1 MKRLISLTMAA
12 ACALSLAVPA
22 FAANEANDSGIKFVE
37 TEAEINEV
45 ITKDVVSLGDSVL
58 DVKPKETAAVYNEE
72 DKSVQLKKTWEALK
86 VEFDGIKLEVKGT
99 GQSIL
104 SQYQE
109 MAKKVERTNGYTAQ
123 LILYGTEDYW
133 KAANAVYTYV
143 PVSDD
148 SGLAGTICLD
158 VLRSPTADLKSE
170 DISNDIDQLKLEQ
183 VFQGWNTYDKDVRAF
198 YEAGVGNSDHGV
210 LPNKTIYFVI
220 NDVFYKTSDVEFDL
234 SKAEGSKY
242 IKSIKDTQKSFSET
256 TLTAVDNNQITLPS
270 GRYRVLEVKLK
281 ENMTDDEF
289 KLLFDLRVKCKREG
303 FLGWQKGDTKKFED
317 MGETWVGNDT
327 WTGDS
332 DWVAGQGGVM
342 IKPEKNEDNEIIWYD
357 ENRDIAKVEFYAD
370 SDTDKFFVKLST
382 KWNNEWYSDMF
393 RNTDAFIFNFVG
405 APKISA
411 TSRATLTIYNPFVN
425 DDEEL
430 EVDLDELKVYKV
442 LDTAALAATTEEAIA
457 EAIADGR
464 IEDVTNLFT
473 AGENED
479 GDQVLTT
486 RTRDLGT
493 YIVTTATPADLV
505 DDVVVDSTNN
515 GKVNPGTG
523 R

>member
-22 FAANEANDSGIKFVE
+22 FAATTSNDSGYDFVS
-37 TEAEINEV
+37 TPAEISKVINNDIVDLGEV
-45 ITKDVVSLGDSVL
+45 VTTV
-58 DVKPKETAAVYNEE
+58 PEATAATIDNDGAVTLAKATKPLEV
-72 DKSVQLKKTWEALK
+72 SFHGTTLK
-86 VEFDGIKLEVKGT
+86 VAAN

-109 MAKKVERTNGYTAQ
+109 MARKIDKTNGYEAQ
-123 LILYGTEDYW
+123 LILYGTEDFW
-133 KAANAVYTYV
+133 KAANTITTYV
-143 PVSDD
+143 RVADND
-148 SGLAGTICLD
+148 SQAGKVEIQ
-158 VLRSPTADLKSE
+158 VIQSPTADLSE
-170 DISNDIDQLKLEQ
+170 SAVPSDIDDLELWHI
-183 VFQGWNTYDKDVRAF
+183 FQGYNTAAKDVRAF
-198 YEAGVGNSDHGV
+198 YEAGDGNSDNGV
-210 LPNKTIYFVI
+210 LPNKTVYFVI
-220 NDVFYKTSDVEFDL
+220 NDVFYKTSNVEFDL

-242 IKSIKDTQKSFSET
+242 VKSIKDTQKSFSTT

-289 KLLFDLRVKCKREG
+289 KLLFDLRVKCKEEG
-303 FLGWQKGDTKKFED
+303 FLDWKKGDTKKFED
-317 MGETWVGNDT
+317 IGETWVGNDT

-342 IKPEKNEDNEIIWYD
+342 VKPEKNEDNEIIWYD

-425 DDEEL
+425 EDEEL